1 MQTYYGRVFFYP
13 EVFLHTREFTLIK
26 VSPSWLQETQ
36 KMEYRTVIKILL
48 LGGSTVAM
56 DIRYVRVRM
65 HLNWLRKG
73 SVRQE
78 LQYSTLPPRS
88 P

>member
-1 MQTYYGRVFFYP
+1 
-13 EVFLHTREFTLIK
+13 
-26 VSPSWLQETQ
+26 
-36 KMEYRTVIKILL
+36 MEYRTVIKILL